1 MISFK
6 NEQVT
11 IKIKG
16 QERKLNMKQGDVKI
30 KQRTECDCQ
39 YSRSNILG
47 GFQGNIQ
54 VKTANV

>member
-1 MISFK
+1 MGSQNVQHGWSDGAWASIRYLISFK

-30 KQRTECDCQ
+30 KQRTEYDC
-39 YSRSNILG
+39 
-47 GFQGNIQ
+47 
-54 VKTANV
+54 